1 MQRRS
6 CRSITIGNCIYKSE
20 SPNLQFLCTSIQVI
34 FYILCFHI
42 LLQALTAYISFNH
55 NAIQYS
61 IITLSENTV
70 CVFWCNDNILRWGC
84 NMPTLNV
91 RTQVCLNQKKCYR
104 QVHGTTPIISRLM
117 LVYRWSGSS
126 CPSSQV
132 SADVYPLSE
141 QRFKH
146 NQPSIIP
153 CSSLTHHSHNTHT
166 TLTHHSHTILTH
178 HSHTLKTKAGHASY
192 FCRHVVLFYRRVTV
206 VFFQHFPASS
216 PFRIKRHP
224 FINAP

>member
-1 MQRRS
+1 M
-6 CRSITIGNCIYKSE
+6 
-20 SPNLQFLCTSIQVI
+20 
-34 FYILCFHI
+34 
-42 LLQALTAYISFNH
+42 LQALTAYISFNH

-91 RTQVCLNQKKCYR
+91 RTQVWLNQKKCYR

-126 CPSSQV
+126 CPSSQL

-166 TLTHHSHTILTH
+166 PLAHYTHTPLAHTKDQSWARIIFLST
-178 HSHTLKTKAGHASY
+178 
-192 FCRHVVLFYRRVTV
+192 CRVVLSTCHRG
-206 VFFQHFPASS
+206 VFSAFPCVISVSHQASS
-216 PFRIKRHP
+216 FYK
-224 FINAP
+224 